1 MDDLKSHLCL
11 CKETSHSWGQT
22 SLPEKSPGRLGEV
35 TGVEFVKIIENLV
48 EMFKVCIHTNMSV
61 M

>member
-1 MDDLKSHLCL
+1 MDDLKPHICL
-11 CKETSHSWGQT
+11 CMETSPSWGQT

-35 TGVEFVKIIENLV
+35 TRLEFVKILENLV
-48 EMFKVCIHTNMSV
+48 EMFKVCIYTNMFV